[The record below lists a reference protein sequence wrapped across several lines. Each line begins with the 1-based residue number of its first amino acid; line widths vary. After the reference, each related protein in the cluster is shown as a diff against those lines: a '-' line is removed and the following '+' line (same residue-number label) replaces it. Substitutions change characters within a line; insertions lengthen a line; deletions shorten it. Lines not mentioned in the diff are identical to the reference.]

1 MQRISSGKPLLSNGA
16 KGTCLQSRGL
26 EPGGCPERFNGRYC
40 EIVRSIVGS
49 YFKTWSYMVQA
60 NSFGSSRRMSAKY
73 GQADRVEE
81 LNRFG
86 AEHVRSR
93 TSDNGFA
100 EKVRALVGGGIV
112 EVGVNIVRGCC
123 ETSSYHNRT
132 IV

>member
-1 MQRISSGKPLLSNGA
+1 
-16 KGTCLQSRGL
+16 
-26 EPGGCPERFNGRYC
+26 
-40 EIVRSIVGS
+40 
-49 YFKTWSYMVQA
+49 
-60 NSFGSSRRMSAKY
+60 MSAKY
-73 GQADRVEE
+73 GQADRAEE

-86 AEHVRSR
+86 AEHVHSR

-123 ETSSYHNRT
+123 KTGSYHNQT